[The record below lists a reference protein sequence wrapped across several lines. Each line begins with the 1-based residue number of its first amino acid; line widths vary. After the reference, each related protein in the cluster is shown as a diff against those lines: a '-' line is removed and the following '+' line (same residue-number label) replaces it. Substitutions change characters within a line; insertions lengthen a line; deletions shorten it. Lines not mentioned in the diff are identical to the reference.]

1 MGGGLSALAVSR
13 LSGVAIVNVHRQDSI
28 SDGMHI
34 DLGRVAHT
42 VTKALDYVGID
53 DQSHGRRVGLMTHR
67 VAHELGW
74 DREMRHFALIAGMIH
89 DCGVSSTAAHQK
101 LVDEIEWKGAGEHC
115 LRGGDFLDGFPP
127 FAQYAG
133 AVRFH
138 HTRWNELP
146 DWLDESTGRVANLI
160 FLTDRL
166 DVVRS
171 AYLSTHH
178 AYEVLRHRDQ
188 IVAKLAPLSGSL
200 FAPDLFDA
208 LNQAILR
215 DSFWL
220 ETEDEFLDSAI
231 FETLSFWDHSMILG
245 FDDLLALGEMISQIV
260 DAKSPFTHDH
270 SLRVA
275 DLTYAVTNMLGF
287 SPRRRQMLR
296 LAALLHDIGK
306 LRTPDEILEKPGAL
320 TETERDIM
328 LRHPMDS
335 KMVLAALFPG
345 TPIGRWA
352 SNHHEKLDGSG
363 YPFGWSGDQ
372 IDEETRVLT
381 ICDIFQALCQKRP
394 YRGRLRADE
403 VVAIMRKMVEA
414 GEIDPTIFRIVAA
427 NQDELYKTATR
438 EGR

>member
-1 MGGGLSALAVSR
+1 
-13 LSGVAIVNVHRQDSI
+13 
-28 SDGMHI
+28 
-34 DLGRVAHT
+34 
-42 VTKALDYVGID
+42 
-53 DQSHGRRVGLMTHR
+53 
-67 VAHELGW
+67 
-74 DREMRHFALIAGMIH
+74 MRA
-89 DCGVSSTAAHQK
+89 
-101 LVDEIEWKGAGEHC
+101 
-115 LRGGDFLDGFPP
+115 
-127 FAQYAG
+127 
-133 AVRFH
+133 
-138 HTRWNELP
+138 
-146 DWLDESTGRVANLI
+146 
-160 FLTDRL
+160 
-166 DVVRS
+166 
-171 AYLSTHH
+171 AYLGTHPS
-178 AYEVLRHRDQ
+178 YDVLRHRDK
-188 IVAKLAPLSGSL
+188 IVAQLAPLSGSL

-220 ETEDEFLDSAI
+220 EVEDEFLDSAI

-287 SPRRRQMLR
+287 SPQRRQMLR

-335 KMVLAALFPG
+335 KMVLSALFPG
-345 TPIGRWA
+345 TPIHRWA
-352 SNHHEKLDGSG
+352 ANHHEKLNGTG

-372 IDEETRVLT
+372 IDEETRVLS

-394 YRGRLRADE
+394 YRGRLSADE
-403 VVAIMRKMVEA
+403 VVAIMQRMVDA
-414 GEIDPTIFRIVAA
+414 GELDPAIFRIVVA
-427 NQDELYKTATR
+427 NQDELYKTAIR